1 MLFRSPVSCPSLSA
15 PVGCET
21 ICREGCV
28 CDAGFVLSGDTC
40 VPVGQCGCLHQGRYY
55 ALGATFYPGYECE
68 WFCECGPDDQVT
80 CRIET
85 CGIHEEC
92 RIEDGIRS
100 CHPKS
105 SKLMLVLH
113 GTHYATPDGLVYD
126 LYGSCSYILAQV
138 CFPKHGE
145 EAFSIVLEKDLAG
158 NPQRV
163 VVTVAGQVV
172 VLAKGPQVSAHD
184 PAHGSTGTQDRKSV
198 V

>member
-1 MLFRSPVSCPSLSA
+1 
-15 PVGCET
+15 
-21 ICREGCV
+21 
-28 CDAGFVLSGDTC
+28 
-40 VPVGQCGCLHQGRYY
+40 
-55 ALGATFYPGYECE
+55 
-68 WFCECGPDDQVT
+68 
-80 CRIET
+80 
-85 CGIHEEC
+85 
-92 RIEDGIRS
+92 
-100 CHPKS
+100 
-105 SKLMLVLH
+105 MLVLH

-184 PAHGSTGTQDRKSV
+184 PAHGSTGTQPHL
-198 V
+198 